1 MNRIQSGKAPIA
13 RLVSEDSS
21 EHLPSKVH
29 SVPKG
34 LGILNLLA
42 SLRLTVILLVASVFM
57 IWVATL
63 QQVEKDIWDVKKEHF
78 PSPVV
83 YIPLYTFFPPAW
95 LPDARDWFQKWTLNG
110 RPVGLLLPSGF
121 SIIVAMIVNLISAHL
136 LRFRIQGTGLALQ
149 MGVAVTSLGIGLCSV
164 VVVLGQSTSVQAL
177 PLHTYPQF
185 KYAILGLMAAAS
197 ATLVWWAFRMPAYRS
212 TERILAVSLAA
223 LMLGAPALMW
233 STGNV
238 IDDSGMRILWQISQC
253 SVASLVV
260 LIGLKFIFK
269 RKAGIVLLHGGFLLL
284 LLNEIWVVTTHVEQR
299 ISGVEGETVSYSYDI
314 RDVEMALI
322 QRLGEEDRIITV
334 PRSLLERAATK
345 PEQWYF
351 VPETDLQFRVLS
363 YFQNS
368 ALSRADSKNPAT
380 AGIGVALQ
388 ATAADRVSGVSQN
401 DANMASAYVQ
411 FRNKSEQ
418 DLGTFLITQAYE
430 YYRGPMF
437 QVPNVIKNGD
447 QTFVASMW
455 FKRDY
460 KPYTIEI
467 NDVQSKN
474 YPGTMTPQWYATE
487 FTLNDAER
495 QFSGDQR
502 VWMNNPLRYRDET
515 FYQSGYNKDPA
526 TGVETTTLQVVLNR
540 GWMIPYLCCAMVTIG
555 LIAQFLPVMMGYLD
569 KSQRATGLV
578 IETPQGQTILS
589 SVSKVSGPTAA
600 SGIGSSST
608 GTGSRFG
615 LGMATAA
622 AVLVGLLFIGWGM
635 PKRVVV
641 DELNL
646 DGLAQIPVSYKGR
659 NQPLDS
665 LAQTML
671 RKTSGLEA
679 ARSNE
684 ETLFGKRKYPAT
696 RWLADWLFE
705 SKPKV
710 NYEVFRIDNRQIL
723 DAMKL
728 YQRSGFR
735 YTWNELEPGLVKL
748 QEMERKAR
756 DKVENKDKLE
766 TLDKVVLDVAGNIAF
781 ARMVQDSLSIS
792 PTQLSNLNA
801 QLFGAAATQTTSNLP
816 GVIPGSDPGA
826 PWLAPNVARMRL
838 ELERLST
845 ELDSKEA
852 DVLVGR
858 FIPEAIAEI
867 VVDDP
872 DFINLVKQGIPQL
885 SSMPRDKQQ
894 QILARVVGELLITMD
909 SEARA
914 NFISS
919 KLKLDAAEYID
930 KLRGAMRAVAGGP
943 KLLPLNEDQKASLQ
957 AWDAI
962 GLAYIDRDQAALD
975 SAIERYLQAVRSQ
988 QGDSIAWNKISA
1000 EHRLNGWSPFY
1011 LSSVMYLFAAISA
1024 VFAWFVQPTYLRRFT
1039 WTFLFVAFL
1048 IHSVGMI
1055 ARIYISGRA
1064 PVTSIYSSALA
1075 IAWGMVFSFLI
1086 IELYTKRGVANF
1098 MGGIAGFLTLLVAYG
1113 LSLSDDTFA
1122 VLQAVLDTQFWLW
1135 THVTIIALG
1144 YILTMVAGFWAIWM
1158 IAVSWLPGTTAADR
1172 KSSADITYGLI
1183 AAATILSFLGTVLG
1197 GLWADDSWGR
1207 FWGWDPKE
1215 NGAAMIVLW
1224 NAAILHARWA
1234 GLIRFQGLA
1243 AMAIFG
1249 NVVTAWSWF
1258 AVNELG
1264 VGLHSYGFT
1273 EGVVTYL
1280 TVFWL
1285 SQLFFMLLTLIPP
1298 SNRGRNEVGVA

>member
-1 MNRIQSGKAPIA
+1 MNRIQTGKVPVAQ
-13 RLVSEDSS
+13 LVSIEPED
-21 EHLPSKVH
+21 HVPAAVH
-29 SVPKG
+29 PVPKG
-34 LGILNLLA
+34 LGILNFLA
-42 SLRLTVILLVASVFM
+42 SLRLTVVLLVAAVFM

-63 QQVEKDIWDVKKEHF
+63 QQAEKDIWDVKKEHF
-78 PSPVV
+78 PNPVV
-83 YIPLYTFFPPAW
+83 YIPLYTFFLPAW
-95 LPDARDWFQKWTLNG
+95 LPESRDWFQKWTING

-121 SIIVAMIVNLISAHL
+121 SIIVAMIINLVSAHL

-149 MGVAVTSLGIGLCSV
+149 MGVAVTCLGIGLCSV

-185 KYAILGLMAAAS
+185 KYAILGLMGAAS
-197 ATLVWWAFRMPAYRS
+197 ATLVWWACQMPAYRS

-233 STGNV
+233 STGNI
-238 IDDSGMRILWQISQC
+238 IDDSGLRILWQISQC

-269 RKAGIVLLHGGFLLL
+269 RKAGIVLLHAGFLLL
-284 LLNEIWVVTTHVEQR
+284 LVNEIWVVTTHVEQR
-299 ISGVEGETVSYSYDI
+299 ISGVEGDTVSYSYDI

-322 QRLGEEDRIITV
+322 QRVGNEDRIITV
-334 PRSLLERAATK
+334 PRVLLERAAK
-345 PEQWYF
+345 KSEQWYF
-351 VPETDLQFRVLS
+351 IPETDLQFRVLN

-368 ALSRADSKNPAT
+368 SLSRASQSNPAT
-380 AGIGVALQ
+380 AGIGVALE
-388 ATAADRVSGVSQN
+388 AIAADRVSGVSQD

-418 DLGTFLITQAYE
+418 DLGTYLITQAYE

-437 QVPNVIKNGD
+437 QIPNVIKNAD
-447 QTFVASMW
+447 QTFVAAMW
-455 FKRDY
+455 FKREY
-460 KPYTIEI
+460 KPYSVTI

-487 FTLNDAER
+487 FTLNDTEQ

-515 FYQSGYNKDPA
+515 FYQSGYSRDPA
-526 TGVETTTLQVVLNR
+526 TGVESTTLQLVLNR

-555 LIAQFLPVMMGYLD
+555 LIAQFLPVMLGYLD
-569 KSQRATGLV
+569 KSQRATKRLDETLQDQSV
-578 IETPQGQTILS
+578 ISTVRNAYGRTDTVLTES
-589 SVSKVSGPTAA
+589 SSPRAA
-600 SGIGSSST
+600 SSY
-608 GTGSRFG
+608 G
-615 LGMATAA
+615 LGLATAA
-622 AVLVGLLFIGWGM
+622 AVLVGLVFIGWGM

-641 DELNL
+641 DKLNL
-646 DGLAQIPVSYKGR
+646 DGLARIPVSYKGR
-659 NQPLDS
+659 NQPFDS

-705 SKPKV
+705 AKPAI
-710 NYEVFRIDNRQIL
+710 NYEVFRIDSRQIL

-735 YTWNELEPGLVKL
+735 YTWEELALGLPKL
-748 QEMERKAR
+748 QEMERRAR
-756 DKVENKDKLE
+756 DKVENKKELE
-766 TLDKVVLDVAGNIAF
+766 NIDKVVLDVAGNIAF
-781 ARMVQDSLSIS
+781 VRMVRDALTSLN
-792 PTQLSNLNA
+792 PEPANLNA
-801 QLFGAAATQTTSNLP
+801 KLFLAAATQTTSNLP
-816 GVIPGSDPGA
+816 GVIPGQEPGA
-826 PWLAPNVARMRL
+826 PWLAPNVVRMRL
-838 ELERLST
+838 ELERLSK
-845 ELDSKEA
+845 ELDSREA

-858 FIPEAIAEI
+858 FIPEAIAEV

-872 DFINLVKQGIPQL
+872 DFINLVNQGIPQL

-894 QILARVVGELLITMD
+894 QVLARVVGELLISMD
-909 SEARA
+909 NNARA
-914 NFISS
+914 EFISS
-919 KLKLDAAEYID
+919 KLKMDAAEYID
-930 KLRGAMRAVAGGP
+930 RLRGAMRAVAGGP
-943 KLLPLNEDQKASLQ
+943 ELLPLNENQKSSLQ

-962 GLAYIDRDQAALD
+962 GLAYVNRDQAALD
-975 SAIERYLQAVRSQ
+975 SAIDQYLQLVRAQ
-988 QGDSIAWNKISA
+988 QGDSIAWNKIST

-1011 LSSVMYLFAAISA
+1011 LSSVMYLSAAIVA
-1024 VFAWFVQPTYLRRFT
+1024 VLGWFAKPIHMRRFT
-1039 WTFLFVAFL
+1039 WTFLLIAFL

-1064 PVTSIYSSALA
+1064 PVTSLYSSALA

-1098 MGGIAGFLTLLVAYG
+1098 MGGITGFLTLLVAYG

-1158 IAVSWLPGTTAADR
+1158 IVASWMPRTTAADR
-1172 KSSADITYGLI
+1172 KEAADITYGLI
-1183 AAATILSFLGTVLG
+1183 AAATIFSFLGTVLG

-1243 AMAIFG
+1243 AMAVIG
-1249 NVVTAWSWF
+1249 NSVTAWSWF

-1264 VGLHSYGFT
+1264 IGQHSYGFT
-1273 EGVVTYL
+1273 EGTVKWL
-1280 TVFWL
+1280 AVFWL
-1285 SQLFFMLLTLIPP
+1285 SQIICFFLTFVPP
-1298 SNRGRNEVGVA
+1298 ANRGHDKVRMA